1 MKKISIVIPCWNE
14 EENIPHL
21 YEAVT
26 KLMEE
31 QLSAYRYEILFV
43 DNKSTDNSRLLLREL
58 CGKDKR
64 VKAIFNRVNCGP
76 NTNPFFGLRESDG
89 DCSVLLYADFQE
101 PIEMIPVMVRQWERG
116 HKVVC
121 MVKTRSKENK
131 LVYFLRG
138 VYYKVF
144 KMMSDVSQIRQ
155 FTGFGLYDRSFI
167 EVIRKLEDPTPF
179 LKGIVAEY
187 APDRIEIPYE
197 QQRRRAGKSS
207 LNFIRYYDSAMLSF
221 TSYTKG
227 GLRVASFGGFII
239 AAMSFIIGVVYLIQ
253 KLIYWD
259 RFNAGSIPILLSVLF
274 LGGIQLFFI
283 GLLGEYIMSINT
295 RVINR
300 PMVVEEERINFEKE
314 PSGHIPEEEKL

>member
-253 KLIYWD
+253 E
-259 RFNAGSIPILLSVLF
+259 V
-274 LGGIQLFFI
+274 
-283 GLLGEYIMSINT
+283 
-295 RVINR
+295 
-300 PMVVEEERINFEKE
+300 
-314 PSGHIPEEEKL
+314 